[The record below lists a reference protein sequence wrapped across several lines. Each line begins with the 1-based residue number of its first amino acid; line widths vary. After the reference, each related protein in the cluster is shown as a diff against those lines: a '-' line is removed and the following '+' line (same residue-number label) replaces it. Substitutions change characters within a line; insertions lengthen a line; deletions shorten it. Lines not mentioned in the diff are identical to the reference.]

1 MSESKPRKTR
11 LQFTLA
17 SLLILLLL
25 AAAQF
30 AWMAIMYRKL
40 EQARLQAEAERARA
54 EQSLMMAR
62 QAAEQLL
69 QLQQQELV
77 PSLTPEQ
84 HEKLLESLN
93 KE

>member
-1 MSESKPRKTR
+1 MSESKPRKFR
-11 LQFTLA
+11 LQFNLA

-40 EQARLQAEAERARA
+40 EQARLQAEVERARA
-54 EQSLMMAR
+54 EQSLMMAK

-69 QLQQQELV
+69 QMQQEELV
-77 PSLTPEQ
+77 PALTPEQ
-84 HEKLLESLN
+84 RAKLID
-93 KE
+93 